1 MRSSHRHRIFT
12 TTAWE
17 WICLVAVLL
26 LMGGV
31 TCWAAWNKSKP
42 AGTTP
47 VSQADDYMRANWE
60 ALEGNVGVTG
70 IGNEHHF
77 TSSDTECYHLEG
89 SARAYVGTD
98 TDKNAADSKEGRLYL
113 ATDNNKLYYGNSD
126 EAWTQFRPKPNA
138 TQSSIVFGLA
148 PTTTSTT
155 FTNCHASLNTTIT
168 TTGGD
173 LLIICTITG
182 NNGYKEKHIYFSLKV
197 DSTQVT
203 TAGYGLAM
211 IDADADGVANGAM
224 ATITMVRRVTG
235 LSAGSHTVY
244 PQWRV
249 DADSEGHLAT
259 EYSHTV
265 VVQEI

>member
-1 MRSSHRHRIFT
+1 MSNRSSIFRMT
-12 TTAWE
+12 GMRCAWPF
-17 WICLVAVLL
+17 LLALL
-26 LMGGV
+26 LILGGAA
-31 TCWAAWNKSKP
+31 WAAWDKSKP

-47 VSQADDYMRANWE
+47 VSQADDFMRANWE

-70 IGNEHHF
+70 IGNEHQF

-89 SARAYVGTD
+89 SARAYVGAD
-98 TDKNAADSKEGRLYL
+98 TDKSAADSKEGRLYL

-126 EAWTQFRPKPNA
+126 EAWTQFRPKPNVI
-138 TQSSIVFGLA
+138 QSSIVFEVPL
-148 PTTTSTT
+148 TTTSTT
-155 FTNCHASLNTTIT
+155 FENCHFSLNATII

-173 LLIICTITG
+173 LLITCTLTG
-182 NNGYKEKHIYFSLKV
+182 NNGYKAKRVYFNLKV
-197 DSTQVT
+197 DTTLVT
-203 TAGYGLAM
+203 TAGWGLAM
-211 IDADADGVANGAM
+211 IDADTDGVANGAM

-244 PQWRV
+244 PQWKV